1 MGEVK
6 EPDYKKIILLIIA
19 LLVLCV
25 ITSFFMGRKKAS
37 ENTTETEIST
47 DAQSGT
53 DTGTIIINDDTDSNV
68 KTDEF
73 GNIIEE
79 ETEPTSNQFNDIG
92 STYTENTEDKE
103 TVDNES
109 KEEYNAE
116 DSKVAVDEANEA
128 SEKEYKDSRDPD
140 KSYREVVDDERK
152 KEFDSKNP
160 VANKPIYTETQ
171 DNSNAYFNKDTIEG
185 NMAFR
190 EVGVDINNGTTD
202 CSVGFDVY
210 DMLRGEEADNFIN
223 EYNNSHNLKYNAEH
237 KSNYE
242 NLVIPYK
249 IKYGI
254 TLNSED
260 SKLEPEIIIGEDLTD
275 YIEFNGEQI
284 RPQASIIYTE
294 KTTSG
299 RSGYL
304 ITTLPKDRY
313 TEYYIKIRGY
323 DKGITQRISLD
334 YRK

>member
-19 LLVLCV
+19 LLILCV
-25 ITSFFMGRKKAS
+25 ITSFFMGRKRAS
-37 ENTTETEIST
+37 ENTAETQVEETT
-47 DAQSGT
+47 DINNNTS
-53 DTGTIIINDDTDSNV
+53 DPIIINDDDSSTDV

-79 ETEPTSNQFNDIG
+79 STDSAFNDNG
-92 STYTENTEDKE
+92 STYTENQE
-103 TVDNES
+103 TVGSES

-116 DSKVAVDEANEA
+116 DSKVAVDETEA
-128 SEKEYKDSRDPD
+128 TQEEEYKEVHDPD
-140 KSYREVVDDERK
+140 KSYREIVDDERK

-160 VANKPIYTETQ
+160 ITNKSISTETQ
-171 DNSNAYFNKDTIEG
+171 DDSKVYFNNDNIEG
-185 NMAFR
+185 NMDFR

-210 DMLRGEEADNFIN
+210 DMLRGEEADKFIT
-223 EYNNSHNLKYNAEH
+223 EYNNSHNLKYNVEH

-249 IKYGI
+249 IKYG
-254 TLNSED
+254 TPLNSED
-260 SKLEPEIIIGEDLTD
+260 SKLEPEIIIGEELTD
-275 YIEFNGEQI
+275 YIEFNGEQV
-284 RPQASIIYTE
+284 RPQVSIVYTE

-304 ITTLPKDRY
+304 ITTLPKDKY
-313 TEYYIKIRGY
+313 TEYCIKIRGY
-323 DKGITQRISLD
+323 DKGITQTISLD